1 MRGREE
7 AVKLHLRLVR
17 GLDPDPIM
25 VIGER
30 GVEVL
35 EEGVRLM
42 EMIGEYEVE
51 YSPRI
56 EDLFIIHFQTV
67 EGR

>member
-1 MRGREE
+1 
-7 AVKLHLRLVR
+7 
-17 GLDPDPIM
+17 M

-67 EGR
+67 ERR